1 MYKVIDHLGNKIEKE
16 VKLNWLVIYGDG
28 DIYKVTKISAYQ
40 YTLVNMDLDSEAFWG
55 STYKKLEEL
64 INDIPNG
71 GNIKTI
77 LSPEEYLVTLELL

>member
-28 DIYKVTKISAYQ
+28 DIYKVTKIAAYQ

-71 GNIKTI
+71 GKIKTI